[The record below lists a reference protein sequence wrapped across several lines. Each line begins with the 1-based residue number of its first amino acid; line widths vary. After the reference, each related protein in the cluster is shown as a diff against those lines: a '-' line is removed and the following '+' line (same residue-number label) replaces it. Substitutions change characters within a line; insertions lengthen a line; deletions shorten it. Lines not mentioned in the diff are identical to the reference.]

1 MKTKE
6 AVAQRKSATAP
17 RFVLFI
23 HVSDLVFAGE
33 TSFLQILIDDVAIE
47 GPRNVLLRSLI

>member
-1 MKTKE
+1 MWC
-6 AVAQRKSATAP
+6 
-17 RFVLFI
+17 I

-33 TSFLQILIDDVAIE
+33 TSLLQIHIDDVAIE